1 MKEEDDLKAMDKI
14 MNTFDNIMQIGNQSD
29 IRKVLNNME

>member
-1 MKEEDDLKAMDKI
+1 MKEEDNLKIMDNI
-14 MNTFDNIMQIGNQSD
+14 MNTFDNIMLIGNQSD